1 MGLAACPLVAAR
13 TEGEAVTCS
22 TVECETCELLKG
34 YLERKRGVVTTCPG
48 CLSPGDIV
56 LGFGRLSVDVLVAVV
71 HICNKVQDSPFWQ
84 KGDVVALIRVDQIAN
99 ALAYARFGTSFA
111 PEEASSS

>member
-56 LGFGRLSVDVLVAVV
+56 LGFHLSGVCSRCCQSRMVLLP
-71 HICNKVQDSPFWQ
+71 CQM
-84 KGDVVALIRVDQIAN
+84 R
-99 ALAYARFGTSFA
+99 
-111 PEEASSS
+111 